1 LQVADL
7 ARAERLA
14 SHAAMARVAANGL
27 VDERDSHR
35 LAHHPFV
42 PGSSAASFRFK
53 HEAAFPRKPHEQ
65 HKFIEETKY
74 VHELL
79 FGVFSVSYIWLLTT
93 SCFRRLRRLF

>member
-1 LQVADL
+1 M

-14 SHAAMARVAANGL
+14 SHAAMASVAANGF

-65 HKFIEETKY
+65 HKFLEETKS

-79 FGVFSVSYIWLLTT
+79 ICVCYPCRG
-93 SCFRRLRRLF
+93 CFIPAAFVGCVAYFAASWK